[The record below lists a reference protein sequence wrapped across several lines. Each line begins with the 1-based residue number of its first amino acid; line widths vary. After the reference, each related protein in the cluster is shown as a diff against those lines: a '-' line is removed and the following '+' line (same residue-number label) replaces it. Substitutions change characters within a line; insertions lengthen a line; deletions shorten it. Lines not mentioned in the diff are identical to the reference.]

1 MTRSVIT
8 FDNVASKPTTRAG
21 YGITDASSNQQYA
34 VSYLVIG
41 GGGGGQYSAYNDG
54 AGGGAGGYRSNWRE
68 NQRDGQMD
76 RQEFQTWSGA
86 YSPPEPELFLTVG
99 TTYTVTIGAGSSGN
113 SWVRGGDTEFG
124 PIFASGGGSAGNHRS
139 RGYDGGSGGGGG
151 GLYSNDTVT
160 GGYSVRG
167 QGYEGGTKS
176 NYPGGGGGGGAGGA
190 GQGGSG
196 DSKNGGGGLAS
207 NITGSSVTRAGGGG
221 NHSGSGGAG
230 GGANYGQNGSAN
242 YGGGGGGNQN
252 GNASGAGGSGVVIL
266 RMPTANYSGTT
277 TGSPSVSTVNNDT
290 VLIFNSSGSY
300 TA

>member
-21 YGITDASSNQQYA
+21 FGITDAASNASQYA

-41 GGGGGQYSAYNDG
+41 GGGQGGTSAYNDG

-76 RQEFQTWSGA
+76 RQQFQTWSGA
-86 YSPPEPELFLTVG
+86 YSAPEPELFLTVG
-99 TTYTVTIGAGSSGN
+99 TTYTVTIGAGSSDY
-113 SWVRGGDTEFG
+113 VRGGDTEFG
-124 PIFASGGGSAGNHRS
+124 PIFASGGGPGGNHRS
-139 RGYDGGSGGGGG
+139 AGYDGGSGGGGG
-151 GLYSNDTVT
+151 GQYSGDTVT

-167 QGYEGGTKS
+167 QGYEGGTKT
-176 NYPGGGGGGGAGGA
+176 NYPGGAGGGGAGGA

-221 NHSGSGGAG
+221 NHSGSGGSG
-230 GGANYGQNGSAN
+230 GGGNNGQNGSAN

-252 GNASGAGGSGVVIL
+252 GGSRGFGGSGIVIL

-277 TGSPSVSTVNNDT
+277 TGSPNVSTLNNDT
-290 VLIFNSSGSY
+290 ILTFTSSGSY

>member
-21 YGITDASSNQQYA
+21 YGITDAASNAQYA

-41 GGGGGQYSAYNDG
+41 GGGSGGTSSYNDG
-54 AGGGAGGYRSNWRE
+54 SGGGAGGYRSNWRE
-68 NQRDGQMD
+68 NQRDGQLD
-76 RQEFQTWSGA
+76 QQQFQTWSGA

-99 TTYTVTIGAGSSGN
+99 TTYTVTIGAGGTSYQ
-113 SWVRGGDTEFG
+113 RAPDTEFG
-124 PIFASGGGSAGNHRS
+124 PIFASGGGSGGPHRS
-139 RGYDGGSGGGGG
+139 AGFDGGSGGGGG
-151 GLYSNDTVT
+151 GNYSGDTVT

-167 QGYEGGTKS
+167 QGYEGGTKT
-176 NYPGGGGGGGAGGA
+176 NYPGGAGGGGAGGA

-207 NITGSSVTRAGGGG
+207 NITGSSVTRAGGGA
-221 NHSGSGGAG
+221 NHSGTGGSGGG
-230 GGANYGQNGSAN
+230 GNAGQNGSAN

-252 GNASGAGGSGVVIL
+252 GGARGLGGSGVVIL

-277 TGSPSVSTVNNDT
+277 TGSPNVVTYNNDT
-290 VLIFNSSGSY
+290 IITFTSSGSY